1 MANLLENRRGAYFP
15 NRRRIRAMKTLYHLG
30 RRQELRERLGRL
42 TAATRPQWG
51 KFDAP
56 KMVVHCSDAIR
67 MALGRV
73 PTKPKNLPIRHPP
86 FKQLFVYWLPWPKGA
101 PTAPEL
107 LQRSPVEWEVEIAVL
122 VELMEEAGSVPP
134 KFEWPEHPAFG
145 RMTHRAW
152 GVLGYRHLD
161 HHFRQFGV

>member
-1 MANLLENRRGAYFP
+1 
-15 NRRRIRAMKTLYHLG
+15 MKTLYEE
-30 RRQELRERLGRL
+30 RRRRELKERLGRL
-42 TAATRPQWG
+42 TAETTPRWG

-67 MALGRV
+67 MALGKL
-73 PTKPKNLPIRHPP
+73 PTKPKNTPLRRAPL
-86 FKQLFVYWLPWPKGA
+86 KQLVVYVMPWPKGV

-107 LQRSPVEWEVEIAVL
+107 LQRNPADWNAEVARLLELIEEVGTVSRDHEW
-122 VELMEEAGSVPP
+122 G
-134 KFEWPEHPAFG
+134 EHPAFG
-145 RMTHRAW
+145 RMSRRAW